1 MEQRK
6 HNYFLLYP
14 FINREDFENDIYH
27 RKYPESFHQF
37 SRRTS
42 AGLPLNSEQEEIF
55 NKEEAEIAAINKRRV
70 NRRYELFWDS
80 FPVIMRNWKKILKYP
95 ALSNISMDPLWL
107 IGMRG
112 ITLGALMFA
121 WSASFMRCVC
131 PDCQGTAYFIP
142 FAPYPGCSRSFI
154 FCSFCGKENTLYES
168 ADVQITQ
175 FRTLLDR
182 WKHFCHPEE
191 STILFERALH
201 LLKLSEVY
209 EEDLKEFGEP
219 FSSDNPRRKFSD
231 ENASGEEL
239 IALLREDE
247 PYQLEGASR
256 ETLLGIYHNYDK
268 LTLPPSDVK
277 DDSDYGFDGF
287 STEDLSELDDEFSPE
302 NMSDE
307 MLKEDIKGYESLWR

>member
-14 FINREDFENDIYH
+14 FIKHDDFENDIC
-27 RKYPESFHQF
+27 RRRYPESFHQF
-37 SRRTS
+37 SQRTND
-42 AGLPLNSEQEEIF
+42 GLPLTSEQEELF
-55 NKEEAEIAAINKRRV
+55 NKEEAEIAVIKEKRA
-70 NRRYELFWDS
+70 NRRYELFWNS
-80 FPVIMRNWKKILKYP
+80 FPLIMRNWKKILKYP
-95 ALSNISMDPLWL
+95 ALSNISIDQQSLTGL
-107 IGMRG
+107 RG

-142 FAPYPGCSRSFI
+142 FAPYPDCSRCYI
-154 FCSFCGKENTLYES
+154 FCSSCGKENTLYENE
-168 ADVQITQ
+168 DWRIMQ
-175 FRTLLDR
+175 FRTLLER
-182 WKHFCHPEE
+182 WKHFCHPAE

-201 LLKLSEVY
+201 LLKLSEIY
-209 EEDLKEFGEP
+209 EEDPKEFGEP
-219 FSSDNPRRKFSD
+219 HSFEIPRRKFSD
-231 ENASGEEL
+231 ENATGEEL

-256 ETLLGIYHNYDK
+256 NTLLGIYHNYDK

-277 DDSDYGFDGF
+277 YDLDYGFDGF